1 MPFKIKYK
9 KTNRF
14 DILENVY
21 ESCGE
26 YANPKWMSVR
36 LQRSRCFEL
45 VLRFIFLFLMRM
57 FWFIKC
63 CWLFWLKTQDAQLRI
78 IVYYSHQNGLKLQKK
93 NETYFSIITST
104 SFLFTPNAVIMKQ
117 VNKCIA
123 LHWKNFIKTK
133 RNETKQQRKKTNMN
147 YNKRMKQ
154 TWKIEYT

>member
-1 MPFKIKYK
+1 MNHAVNMQIQNECLSACSEVGASNWF
-9 KTNRF
+9 
-14 DILENVY
+14 
-21 ESCGE
+21 CGL
-26 YANPKWMSVR
+26 YFS
-36 LQRSRCFEL
+36 
-45 VLRFIFLFLMRM
+45 FLMQM

-63 CWLFWLKTQDAQLRI
+63 CSLFWLKTQDAQLRI